1 MKVSP
6 MELSMPFESSLADEE
21 STLEQ
26 FADLDAFLKRV
37 EVSAFKIAMVSVRDR
52 DEALDIVQDAMM
64 KLATNY
70 ARRPSAEWRPLFFRI
85 LKNRIRDW
93 GRRRSVS
100 QRVISFF
107 SGQDGEDVDPIV
119 AAPGPEGDDPHSQ
132 AAGDEAMAALEAAL
146 RELSARQREV
156 FMLRN
161 FENLDVAGTAIAM
174 GVTDGSV
181 KTHYS
186 RAVARLRELLGEH
199 WS

>member
-1 MKVSP
+1 
-6 MELSMPFESSLADEE
+6 MPFESSLAEE
-21 STLEQ
+21 ENTVQ
-26 FADLDAFLKRV
+26 QTADLDGFLKRV

-64 KLATNY
+64 RLATSY
-70 ARRPSAEWRPLFFRI
+70 ARRPAEEWRPLFFRI

-107 SGQDGEDVDPIV
+107 SGQDGESVDPIV
-119 AAPGPEGDDPHSQ
+119 TAPGPEGDDPAMQ
-132 AAGDEAMAALEAAL
+132 ASGDEAMAALEAAL
-146 RELSARQREV
+146 RQLSTRQREV

-161 FENLDVAGTAIAM
+161 FENLDVAGTAVAM
-174 GVTDGSV
+174 GVSDGSV

>member
-1 MKVSP
+1 
-6 MELSMPFESSLADEE
+6 MPFESGFADEE
-21 STLEQ
+21 ETLEQ
-26 FADLDAFLKRV
+26 SADLDGFLKRV

-64 KLATNY
+64 RLATSY
-70 ARRPSAEWRPLFFRI
+70 ARRPPEEWRPLFFRI

-119 AAPGPEGDDPHSQ
+119 AAAGPEGDDPETQ
-132 AAGDEAMAALEAAL
+132 ASGDEAMVALEAAL

-186 RAVARLRELLGEH
+186 RAVARLREILGDH

>member
-1 MKVSP
+1 
-6 MELSMPFESSLADEE
+6 MPFESSFAEEE
-21 STLEQ
+21 STLQ
-26 FADLDAFLKRV
+26 QTADLDAFLKRV

-52 DEALDIVQDAMM
+52 DDALDIVQDAMLR
-64 KLATNY
+64 LAANY
-70 ARRPSAEWRPLFFRI
+70 ARRPPDEWRPLFFRI

-100 QRVISFF
+100 QRVIRFF

-119 AAPGPEGDDPHSQ
+119 ATPGPAGDDPEMQ
-132 AAGDEAMAALEAAL
+132 ASGDEAMIALEAAL
-146 RELSARQREV
+146 RELSTRQREV

-161 FENLDVAGTAIAM
+161 FENLDVAGTALAM